1 MKAKLSPAAV
11 GMFILGALVL
21 GLAAYLSFGGKNFFS
36 KPSRF
41 MIYFDESVSGLDL
54 GASVKLNGV
63 RIGRVAAINVRYDAA
78 KKKSLVQTVCEVDRN
93 ILSDHEGKLIDLMNS
108 VELQDMIDRGLRAR
122 LNLTGITG
130 LLFVELSFEDARKYP
145 PNPAYMIDV
154 YPVVPAVPSP
164 ISEVLESVVEIVANI
179 KKVDFADLGKELKSL
194 MVATNQKVGE
204 FDAKAVA
211 ERITHAAAA
220 IETFVGSPE
229 AKNAFTNLNG
239 AIADLRGT
247 LAKID
252 AQVGPTSAELNK
264 TLADA
269 QSAMKSID
277 AAAATARNFVQTHS
291 GLGEDVTQSLRQV
304 ADAAAAITR
313 LADFLERNPNALL
326 VGKKPPQ

>member
-11 GMFILGALVL
+11 GMFVLGALVL
-21 GLAAYLSFGGKNFFS
+21 GLAAYLSFGGQNIFS

-78 KKKSLVQTVCEVDRN
+78 NKKSLVQTICEVDRN
-93 ILSDHEGKLIDLMNS
+93 ILTDHEGRMIDLTNPAEMQN
-108 VELQDMIDRGLRAR
+108 VIDRGLRAR

-130 LLFVELSFEDARKYP
+130 LLFVELDFEDARKYP
-145 PNPAYMIDV
+145 PNPAYMIDE
-154 YPVVPAVPSP
+154 YPVIPAIPSP
-164 ISEVLESVVEIVANI
+164 ISEVQQSIVEIVANI
-179 KKVDFADLGKELKSL
+179 KKVDFADLSKELKTLLAS
-194 MVATNQKVGE
+194 TNQKVNE

-220 IETFVGSPE
+220 IEAFVSSPD
-229 AKNAFTNLNG
+229 AKNAFTNLNT
-239 AIADLRGT
+239 ALADLRGT

-277 AAAATARNFVQTHS
+277 TAAASARSFVQAQS

>member
-1 MKAKLSPAAV
+1 
-11 GMFILGALVL
+11 MFVLGALVL
-21 GLAAYLSFGGKNFFS
+21 GLAAYLSFGGQNILS

-78 KKKSLVQTVCEVDRN
+78 NKKSLVQTICEVDRN
-93 ILSDHEGKLIDLMNS
+93 ILTDHEGRMIDLTNPAEMQN
-108 VELQDMIDRGLRAR
+108 VIDRGLRAR

-130 LLFVELSFEDARKYP
+130 LLFVELDFEDARKYP
-145 PNPAYMIDV
+145 PNPAYMIDI
-154 YPVVPAVPSP
+154 YPVIPAIPSP
-164 ISEVLESVVEIVANI
+164 ISEVQQSIVEIVANI
-179 KKVDFADLGKELKSL
+179 KKVDFADLSKELKTLLAS
-194 MVATNQKVGE
+194 TNQKVNE

-220 IETFVGSPE
+220 IETFVSSPD
-229 AKNAFTNLNG
+229 AKNAFTNLNT
-239 AIADLRGT
+239 AIADLRTT

-269 QSAMKSID
+269 QAAMKSID
-277 AAAATARNFVQTHS
+277 TAAASARSFVQAQS